1 MPRRC
6 GFPSRHRSR
15 RAQRLSLRVGHRR
28 NRVQLLRTP
37 TIRDV
42 AQRAQVSLKT
52 VSRVINREESVLPK
66 TQERVQRAIK
76 ELGYQPNL
84 AARNLRAARS
94 YAIGFVYDNPNPYY
108 IISAQTGVLSAC
120 RESGFGLQIH
130 PCDSSSPTLL
140 AELANLVKHSHLA
153 GLVLAPPMSER
164 HALLDG
170 LKGQGIPFV
179 RIISAASDP
188 GGTYPSV
195 FVDDRDAAYE
205 ITKHLIQLGHR
216 RIGFVWGGKSHGSSS
231 ERYLGYE
238 HALKDYGLPIDRKL
252 IVPGDYSFDDGFRAA
267 RKLLALPERPTA
279 IFGSNDEI
287 ASGVVAAARSGG
299 LEVPFDLSV
308 AGFEDSPFS
317 KQTWPALTTA
327 NQPTE
332 DIARHAAL
340 LLMAHLRSSHAAGM
354 SVPLPKNQ
362 GFSPRL
368 VVRGSTAPP
377 KMPERRG

>member
-1 MPRRC
+1 M
-6 GFPSRHRSR
+6 
-15 RAQRLSLRVGHRR
+15 QRLSLAATLHPIRVKH
-28 NRVQLLRTP
+28 LRTP

-42 AQRAQVSLKT
+42 AQRAKVSVKT

-66 TQERVQRAIK
+66 TMDRVERAIK
-76 ELGYQPNL
+76 ELGYRPNL

-108 IISAQTGVLSAC
+108 IISAQMGVLSAC

-130 PCDSSSPTLL
+130 PCNSSSPTLL
-140 AELANLVKHSHLA
+140 AELATLVRHSHLA

-164 HALLDG
+164 KQLLEG
-170 LKGQGIPFV
+170 LKTQDIPFV

-195 FVDDRDAAYE
+195 YVDDRDAAYE

-216 RIGFVWGGKSHGSSS
+216 HIGFIWGGTSHGSST
-231 ERYLGYE
+231 ERYQGYE
-238 HALKDYGLPIDRKL
+238 RALKDYGLPVDRKL
-252 IVPGDYSFDDGFRAA
+252 IIPGDYSFDDGFRAA
-267 RKLLALPERPTA
+267 RKLFALRERPTA

-287 ASGVVAAARSGG
+287 ASGVLAAARSSG
-299 LEVPFDLSV
+299 LEVPFDLSI

-317 KQTWPALTTA
+317 RQSWPALTTA

-332 DIARHAAL
+332 EIARNAAL
-340 LLMAHLRSSHAAGM
+340 LLISHLRSTQSTDG
-354 SVPLPKNQ
+354 PERGPENL

-368 VVRGSTAPP
+368 VVRGSTSPP
-377 KMPERRG
+377 KRPASGT